1 MDDASSTD
9 PYGDGQR
16 ESPPPRPDGPPPR
29 EDEILLVDILLMLAR
44 ERGLILLVT
53 LGFAVLGG
61 LYAVL
66 QPNEYTATAKVV
78 REAPAEGG
86 GSMPSLPSS
95 ISGLGI
101 SLGGSAS
108 GLTPSSY
115 PEILTSREVRLA
127 VARDTFYF
135 PETGRRTTFVQH
147 VNRPPG
153 VLGQVLRYTL
163 KLPWTLKELAG
174 SATDQRRPAGT
185 DSTGA
190 LIFPS
195 EEEENAIRALG
206 NMVSASVASGSIGEE
221 GSGLMTVSVTAGDAV
236 LSARLNRRFI
246 DHLRSRVREI
256 RTKSTQQNLDFV
268 QQRFAQ
274 VQTELEAAEDRLS
287 QFLERN
293 RSVLSGGRAPQLEF
307 QRDRLQRQVTFKE
320 QLYSQLQTRVTE
332 TQLQLQKQQ
341 PVVTIA
347 ETPAPP
353 MEPSAPKRT
362 LIVLLSLFLG
372 GFVGTGIAI
381 VLQSTQN
388 QDGEMQEKYD
398 EVKRSFTVRGLWR
411 GVRDR
416 ATATKDKVD

>member
-1 MDDASSTD
+1 
-9 PYGDGQR
+9 
-16 ESPPPRPDGPPPR
+16 
-29 EDEILLVDILLMLAR
+29 
-44 ERGLILLVT
+44 
-53 LGFAVLGG
+53 
-61 LYAVL
+61 
-66 QPNEYTATAKVV
+66 
-78 REAPAEGG
+78 
-86 GSMPSLPSS
+86 
-95 ISGLGI
+95 
-101 SLGGSAS
+101 
-108 GLTPSSY
+108 
-115 PEILTSREVRLA
+115 
-127 VARDTFYF
+127 
-135 PETGRRTTFVQH
+135 
-147 VNRPPG
+147 
-153 VLGQVLRYTL
+153 
-163 KLPWTLKELAG
+163 
-174 SATDQRRPAGT
+174 
-185 DSTGA
+185 
-190 LIFPS
+190 
-195 EEEENAIRALG
+195 
-206 NMVSASVASGSIGEE
+206 
-221 GSGLMTVSVTAGDAV
+221 V

-256 RTKSTQQNLDFV
+256 RTKSTQQNLNFV

-362 LIVLLSLFLG
+362 LIVLLSLILG

-416 ATATKDKVD
+416 ATATKDKVG

>member
-1 MDDASSTD
+1 
-9 PYGDGQR
+9 
-16 ESPPPRPDGPPPR
+16 
-29 EDEILLVDILLMLAR
+29 
-44 ERGLILLVT
+44 
-53 LGFAVLGG
+53 
-61 LYAVL
+61 
-66 QPNEYTATAKVV
+66 
-78 REAPAEGG
+78 
-86 GSMPSLPSS
+86 
-95 ISGLGI
+95 
-101 SLGGSAS
+101 
-108 GLTPSSY
+108 
-115 PEILTSREVRLA
+115 
-127 VARDTFYF
+127 
-135 PETGRRTTFVQH
+135 VQH

-362 LIVLLSLFLG
+362 LIVLLSLILG

-381 VLQSTQN
+381 ILQSTQN
-388 QDGEMQEKYD
+388 QDGEMQAKYD